1 MQLNSKRVRGELGLG
16 NFALDKQ
23 KKLLAIVLSQL
34 DVVAVGCGYELPTHV
49 LL

>member
-1 MQLNSKRVRGELGLG
+1 MQPDSKRVRREIGLG

-34 DVVAVGCGYELPTHV
+34 YVAAVGLGYELPTHV